1 MQKKTTTKGKQSP
14 RIKPELPG
22 GFRDYGPED
31 AIARRIMIRTIET
44 AFEDFGFDPMETP
57 AAERT
62 EVLTG
67 GEKESKKMIFGLANA
82 GEKKS
87 NTSLRFDL
95 TVPLARFIAANP
107 EIPKPFRRYQIGPV
121 WRGESPQAGRWREF
135 LQADIDVVGSSRI
148 EADADI
154 IATIAATLTRI
165 GISNVL
171 IRINNR
177 KILDALPAYAAF
189 PPKKLWDVL
198 RVIDKRDKIGD
209 SAMKKELTKLAGKSS
224 MERIAAFIEPRATV
238 RETIAA
244 AKTMYTS
251 NARAEEGIREL
262 AEIGELLG
270 LMGVPED
277 NWCIDFS
284 IVRGL
289 SYYTGMVFETRL
301 RDKQEIGS
309 IASGG
314 RYDNLTAAF
323 TGEKLPTVG
332 GSIGVDRLYA
342 ALDLLGTIKKKITN
356 VQALVMNLS
365 DTLGREYIT
374 LTRTLREAGINAS
387 LYLGDDRAFQAQLAY
402 ALKKEIPFVVILGD
416 EEKKKGVVAIKNLA
430 TRQQQ
435 EIPKADLVKYFKKI

>member
-1 MQKKTTTKGKQSP
+1 MAKTKQKKLQ

-22 GFRDYGPED
+22 GFRDYGPQD
-31 AIARRIMIRTIET
+31 AIARRTMIRTIET
-44 AFEDFGFDPMETP
+44 TFEDFGFDPMETP

-62 EVLTG
+62 EVLIG
-67 GEKESKKMIFGLANA
+67 GEEESKKMIFGLMNT

-95 TVPLARFIAANP
+95 TIPLARFIAANP

-121 WRGESPQAGRWREF
+121 WRGESPQAGRYREF
-135 LQADIDVVGSSRI
+135 LQGDIDVVGSSRI

-154 IATIAATLTRI
+154 IATIAATLTRLN
-165 GISNVL
+165 ISNFF

-177 KILDALPAYAAF
+177 KILDALPLYANF
-189 PPKKLWDVL
+189 PSKKLWDVL
-198 RVIDKRDKIGD
+198 RIIDKQDKIGD
-209 SAMKKELTKLAGKSS
+209 AALKKDLAKLVGKSS
-224 MERIAAFIEPRATV
+224 AERIIVFIESRATV

-244 AKTMYTS
+244 AKTIFKS
-251 NARAEEGIREL
+251 DARAEEGIREL
-262 AEIGELLG
+262 AEIGELVG

-277 NWCIDFS
+277 NWRIDFS
-284 IVRGL
+284 VVRGL
-289 SYYTGMVFETRL
+289 GYYTGMVFETIL
-301 RDKQEIGS
+301 RDKPEIGS

-314 RYDNLTAAF
+314 RYDNLAIPF
-323 TGEKLPTVG
+323 TGEKLSTVG
-332 GSIGVDRLYA
+332 GSIGIDRLYT
-342 ALDLLGTIKKKITN
+342 ALDLLGAVQKKSTN
-356 VQALVMNLS
+356 TQALVMNLS
-365 DTLGREYIT
+365 DALNREYIA

-402 ALKKEIPFVVILGD
+402 ALKKEIPFVIIFGD
-416 EEKKKGVVAIKNLA
+416 EEEKKGVIAIKNLA